1 MDDQASGA
9 GPGDNMP
16 GSDFTTFVISL
27 CTSAL
32 LHLGEIPDPDGG
44 KPNVNLGMARHTIDV
59 LTMLK
64 EKTAGNLTPEE
75 EQVLGQFLYDLRM
88 KFIAKTG

>member
-1 MDDQASGA
+1 MNDQAKGA
-9 GPGDNMP
+9 GPGDSMP

-44 KPNVNLGMARHTIDV
+44 KPNINLSMARHTIDV

-64 EKTAGNLTPEE
+64 KKTAGNLTPDE
-75 EQVLGQFLYDLRM
+75 EQVLGQFLYDLRL
-88 KFIAKTG
+88 KYVAKGS

>member
-1 MDDQASGA
+1 MSDQARVA
-9 GPGDNMP
+9 GPDDNMP
-16 GSDFTTFVISL
+16 GSDFTTFIISL

-59 LTMLK
+59 LTMLE
-64 EKTAGNLTPEE
+64 EKTAGNLAPEE
-75 EQVLGQFLYDLRM
+75 EQVLGQFLYDLRL
-88 KFIAKTG
+88 KYVAKRG